1 MNEWKVFQEA
11 NKDRFLTELLDLLR
25 IPSISAKSEHNG
37 DMQACAKAVA
47 KSLTD
52 AGAQVATIYETEGHP
67 IVYGEIIAD
76 PSFPTVLVYGHYD
89 VQPADPLELWNS
101 GPFDPTIIDGK
112 IFARGAC
119 DDKGQFYMHV
129 KALEMMTKTNTMC
142 TNIKFVIEGE
152 EEIGSPNLASFVK
165 ANKALLKADVILISD
180 TAMISMDT
188 PSIDIGVRG
197 LSYIEVEVTGPNRD
211 LHSGVYGGAVAN
223 PITILSKMI
232 ASCHDE
238 NNHITIPGF
247 YDGVIESSAAE
258 RAKMAEAPFDEKEFM
273 QDLGIANV
281 WGEKGYSTNERTGI
295 RPTLEVNGIWGGY
308 TGEGA
313 KTVLPSKA
321 FAKISCRLV
330 PNQSSKVITE
340 KVLNYFK
347 SIAPDCVTVSAF
359 EHHGGEPYITPI
371 DSHEYQSAAKAITTT
386 FGKEPIPV
394 RGGGSIPICSLF
406 EQELGLK
413 IVFMGFGLDSDNLH
427 SPNEKYDIVNF
438 YKGIETIPYFHQFFA
453 EKK

>member
-1 MNEWKVFQEA
+1 MNVWKEFQEA

-25 IPSISAKSEHNG
+25 IPSVSAKSEHNE

-52 AGAQVATIYETEGHP
+52 AGAQVAKIYETEGHP

-76 PSFPTVLVYGHYD
+76 PTFPTVLVYGHYD
-89 VQPADPLELWNS
+89 VQPADPLALWNS
-101 GPFDPTIIDGK
+101 GPFEPTIIDGK

-129 KALEMMTKTNTMC
+129 KALEMMTKTNTLC

-165 ANKALLKADVILISD
+165 ANKSLLKADVILISD
-180 TAMISMDT
+180 TAMISMET

-197 LSYIEVEVTGPNRD
+197 LSYIEIEVTGPNRD

-247 YDGVIESSAAE
+247 YDDVIESSAAE
-258 RAKMAEAPFDEKEFM
+258 RAKMAEAPFNEKEFM
-273 QDLGIANV
+273 QDLGISNV

-330 PNQSSKVITE
+330 PNQSSKIITE
-340 KVLNYFK
+340 KVLDYFK
-347 SIAPDCVTVSAF
+347 SIAPNNVTVKAF

-371 DSHEYQSAAKAITTT
+371 DSHEYQSAAKAIAKT

-438 YKGIETIPYFHQFFA
+438 YKGIETIPYFHQYFA

>member
-1 MNEWKVFQEA
+1 MNVWKEFQEA

-25 IPSISAKSEHNG
+25 IPSVSAKSEHNE

-52 AGAQVATIYETEGHP
+52 AGAQVAKIYETEGHP

-76 PSFPTVLVYGHYD
+76 PTFPTVLVYGHYD
-89 VQPADPLELWNS
+89 VQPADPLALWNS
-101 GPFDPTIIDGK
+101 GPFEPTIIDGK

-129 KALEMMTKTNTMC
+129 KALEMMTKTNTLC

-165 ANKALLKADVILISD
+165 ANKSLLKADVILISD
-180 TAMISMDT
+180 TAMISMET

-197 LSYIEVEVTGPNRD
+197 LSYIEIEVTGPNRD

-247 YDGVIESSAAE
+247 YDDVIESSAAE
-258 RAKMAEAPFDEKEFM
+258 RAKMAEAPFNEKEFM
-273 QDLGIANV
+273 QDLGISNV

-330 PNQSSKVITE
+330 PNQSSKIITE

-347 SIAPDCVTVSAF
+347 SIAPNNVTVKAF

-371 DSHEYQSAAKAITTT
+371 DSHEYQSAAKAIAKT

-438 YKGIETIPYFHQFFA
+438 YKGIETIPYFHQYFA